1 MAKIIANHAGLV
13 MVVVFA
19 EIGTVT
25 AQLVKQIG
33 HGQDGI
39 VIAGA
44 LIIIMVRIA
53 TLVIVDARVVQ
64 DLFAILVRQHT
75 P

>member
-13 MVVVFA
+13 MVVVFV
-19 EIGTVT
+19 EIGMVI
-25 AQLVKQIG
+25 APLVKQIG